1 MRFLAF
7 SGVFALATALLYFAL
22 PLSASAKEDCL
33 KALAQPQ
40 EAPMV
45 VNFAPD
51 SAELSARERKR
62 LETFL
67 EDPNHINDLCVIAQ
81 PESFG
86 DTDYNKALA
95 RRRTE
100 AVVQVLRDSGLNA
113 KAVTLLPGD
122 SREMTHHAM
131 ERRILILD
139 TE

>member
-1 MRFLAF
+1 MRLLANSRSFAVVAVLLGLGLPFLA
-7 SGVFALATALLYFAL
+7 
-22 PLSASAKEDCL
+22 SAEEDCL
-33 KALAQPQ
+33 KALAHPQ

-51 SAELSARERKR
+51 SAELSAQERKR
-62 LETFL
+62 LESFVENPGHT
-67 EDPNHINDLCVIAQ
+67 DDLCVIAQ

-86 DTDYNKALA
+86 DAEYNESLA
-95 RRRTE
+95 HRRTD
-100 AVVQVLRDSGLNA
+100 AVVKALRDSGLKA
-113 KAVTLLPGD
+113 KTVTLLPGD